1 MSVIGY
7 KKIKSQDGANAYC
20 LGIDASCGTVDEN
33 GNCTITGSL
42 KMYCTFNSTPYYGYS
57 HNLTFKI
64 NDVSKASGT
73 TKVPS
78 KAGHWSHSSNTVGGT
93 KYNYVCTIGT
103 WSQSVYVGYDTTK
116 TVSLSGSYSISNSQS
131 YLPVKGTHSVSGT
144 IKTGS
149 RPGTFTNTIDH
160 WSWGYKNSEGNNGA
174 KTAFKLG
181 STTWT
186 QKIDTTCIMDSSRAM
201 TIPNGFYL
209 DSHYGSSSI
218 AGSWTHYD
226 IGSSFVQPAKNCTF
240 EYDYQ
245 PYEYNII
252 YEMNGGINNENNPS
266 SYTVL
271 YGVTFQAPTRS
282 GYTFSG
288 WQINGDPVTGINP
301 GANATFSDVNDLY
314 TKCAERTT
322 GNIIVQALWTPL
334 PPSNLTIEGQVLSAT
349 SIFLQWSADGN
360 EITNYK
366 VFFEGE
372 DTARYEGLNTSGT
385 FNVEPNTTYS
395 IWFTAENAGGEDTSQ
410 IITLTTPELTEKT
423 VDIKINNVWT
433 NGILYL
439 KVNNEWQTAIQIF
452 GKVNEY
458 WKEGE

>member
-7 KKIKSQDGANAYC
+7 KKIKSQGGANAYC
-20 LGIDASCGTVDEN
+20 LGIDAHCSAVDAN
-33 GNCTITGSL
+33 GNCTVTGSL
-42 KMYCTFNSTPYYGYS
+42 KMYCNFSSTPYFGYS

-64 NDVSKASGT
+64 NDVSKADET
-73 TKVPS
+73 TKIPR
-78 KAGHWSHSSNTVGGT
+78 KASDWSHSSNTVGGT
-93 KYNYVCTIGT
+93 KYTYVCTIGT
-103 WSQSVYVGYDTTK
+103 WSQSVHVGYDTTK
-116 TVSLSGSYSISNSQS
+116 NVSLSGSYSISKSQS
-131 YLPVKGTHSVSGT
+131 YLPVRGTHSVSGT
-144 IKTGS
+144 ITTGS

-160 WSWGYKNSEGNNGA
+160 WSSGYQHSEGNNGA

-181 STTWT
+181 ETSWT
-186 QKIDTTCIMDSSRAM
+186 QHVNTTCTMGMARAI

-209 DSHYGSSSI
+209 SKYRTKSLS
-218 AGSWTHYD
+218 GSWADYNID
-226 IGSSFVQPAKNCTF
+226 DSFTQPAQNCSF
-240 EYDYQ
+240 EYWYD
-245 PYEYNII
+245 PYNYNII
-252 YEMNGGINNENNPS
+252 YEMNGGTNNENNPS
-266 SYTVL
+266 SYNVL
-271 YGVTFQAPTRS
+271 YGVTFQNPTRS

-322 GNIIVQALWTPL
+322 GNIIVQALWIPL
-334 PPSNLTIEGQVLSAT
+334 PPSNLIIEGQVLSAT
-349 SIFLQWSADGN
+349 SIFLQWSAEGN

-395 IWFTAENAGGEDTSQ
+395 IWFTAENAGGEGTSQ

-423 VDIKINNVWT
+423 VDIKINNVWI
-433 NGILYL
+433 NGTFYL
-439 KVNNEWQTAIQIF
+439 KTDNKWQTAFQIF
-452 GKVNEY
+452 GKVNEH
-458 WKEGE
+458 WREGE